1 MAKSSKFEDY
11 WRQNNIESLFKEL
24 THVLVQRMPSDPAV
38 AIVQHL
44 QKKFPKSFKT
54 SADNNN
60 NNNAGMISKTA
71 ATNLQSQPITS
82 PRSPVNIENTNE
94 VDMRERRASN
104 QSQISGSV
112 TIPTA
117 ESAFRGLFKHDTTDS
132 KQAPETNLRNLVFA
146 NRLSQQAVKLGK
158 DIRSDRDI
166 LEEELLKPMK
176 SKSKTSSTTDA
187 SIYSVSEDFQY
198 EQTHEQPSVPQL
210 IKYKQ
215 HIRDENDRRQHR
227 EKLAAIAK
235 QARDREQ
242 ILQSDTS
249 TKPDEF
255 QQKQRSND
263 DSGLP
268 QNVSEK
274 SDTKLIHKSFVK
286 SKEEEEILND
296 ENIFQPRRE
305 RNRERP
311 RNRLATPRTNAPY
324 TRQQFMGRGD
334 TNSMSLIPSDGICKV
349 CGSIINNDENP
360 SKVHS
365 QQVSAMQP
373 IRSFERHS
381 TTRSV
386 ESSVGAVDDFFEP
399 TLDVSTS
406 QQMLLSTLDAITP
419 QAVDTNPF
427 QRNRFQPIKN
437 NNNTDIVG
445 HRPPSTPLINSDN
458 KTKTNQTKTPRM
470 SESDIF
476 LRTSES
482 NDRSS
487 PSSRYTSSPVT
498 NKHQRDTTDGTS
510 HQLSK
515 TMTNSSPS
523 RQVFQSNLATT
534 TIIPTRQR
542 RTSGWSVCEH
552 LPDDSDEN

>member
-249 TKPDEF
+249 TKPDEL

-324 TRQQFMGRGD
+324 TRQQFMGRGN

-365 QQVSAMQP
+365 QHVSAMQP

-381 TTRSV
+381 TPRSV

-399 TLDVSTS
+399 TLNVSTS
-406 QQMLLSTLDAITP
+406 QQMLLSTSDTITP

-552 LPDDSDEN
+552 SPDDSDEN